1 MSPPVN
7 PIVLGAIS
15 EDLWSSGN
23 AHNLAIKSS
32 SSRKAKR
39 SSVTPSRPPSLP
51 PTLRTF
57 ESRGKRN
64 RTPRKPNR
72 WIRVSDDCA
81 ELGGGG
87 EGERWWD
94 YSSKFSNLD
103 EYFPFK
109 KIFLKII
116 FPIFLDSN
124 WLFFNSFQEMDGDE

>member
-1 MSPPVN
+1 
-7 PIVLGAIS
+7 L
-15 EDLWSSGN
+15 
-23 AHNLAIKSS
+23 NLA
-32 SSRKAKR
+32 
-39 SSVTPSRPPSLP
+39 
-51 PTLRTF
+51 
-57 ESRGKRN
+57 ES
-64 RTPRKPNR
+64 
-72 WIRVSDDCA
+72 
-81 ELGGGG
+81 GG